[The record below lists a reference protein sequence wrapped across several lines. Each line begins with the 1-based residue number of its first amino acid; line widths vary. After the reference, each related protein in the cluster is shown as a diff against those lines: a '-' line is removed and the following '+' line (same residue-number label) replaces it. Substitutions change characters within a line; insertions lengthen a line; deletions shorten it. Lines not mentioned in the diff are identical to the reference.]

1 MVRRVQ
7 NKILPVRAIWE
18 LLSALVKPTSYKVK
32 WGRMDRSTSLDK
44 LDILEVTL
52 PI

>member
-18 LLSALVKPTSYKVK
+18 LLSALVKPTSREMKK
-32 WGRMDRSTSLDK
+32 QGK
-44 LDILEVTL
+44 LEGLYVSGEKL
-52 PI
+52 QS